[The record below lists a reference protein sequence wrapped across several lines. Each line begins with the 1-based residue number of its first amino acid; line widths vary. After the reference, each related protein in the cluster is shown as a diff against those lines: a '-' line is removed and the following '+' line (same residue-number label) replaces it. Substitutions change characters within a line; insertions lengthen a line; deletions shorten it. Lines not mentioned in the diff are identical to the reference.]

1 MNLNEMR
8 INPFKEIGSDWALV
22 TAGTKNGAN
31 MMTVSWGA
39 VGVMWGK
46 NVVFVFV
53 RGSRYT
59 KEFLD
64 SGDTFSLSFFDEKY
78 KPALSLCGSKS
89 GRDIDK
95 WAASGLTP
103 CEKDGAVYPEEAK
116 RSFLCKK
123 LAAVP
128 VTKEHILDPSVAPEW
143 YPSNDY
149 HTMYVGEI
157 IEVRG

>member
-8 INPFKEIGSDWALV
+8 INPFKEIGSGWALV

-64 SGDTFSLSFFDEKY
+64 SCDTFSLSFFDENTNPPSRCAARKAGAILINGQPQGSP
-78 KPALSLCGSKS
+78 PAKKTAQYIPKKQNAPSS
-89 GRDIDK
+89 
-95 WAASGLTP
+95 
-103 CEKDGAVYPEEAK
+103 AK
-116 RSFLCKK
+116 NSPPF
-123 LAAVP
+123 P
-128 VTKEHILDPSVAPEW
+128 
-143 YPSNDY
+143 
-149 HTMYVGEI
+149 
-157 IEVRG
+157 